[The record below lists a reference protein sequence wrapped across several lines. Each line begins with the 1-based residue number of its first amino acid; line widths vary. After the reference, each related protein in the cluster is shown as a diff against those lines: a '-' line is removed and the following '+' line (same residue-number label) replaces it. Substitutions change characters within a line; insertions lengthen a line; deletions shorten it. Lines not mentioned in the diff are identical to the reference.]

1 MKWSYDL
8 CGAEMII
15 KDVPVHDAS
24 EIANGELLHLG
35 LESAGFYTAG
45 TGDGFASACT
55 STVGA
60 TIGINTLGIS
70 LEDKDTD
77 DVPSVAASH
86 QLTTGAYCYVKAIVN
101 PSAVYKA
108 QVTTADSLA
117 ITASATAG
125 SLTQLVITA
134 LATTGMFDGQWIYF
148 SASAGPNYGQLRK
161 ITSSASAGTVT
172 LDSAVLNTIT
182 AADEVILIS
191 EQGRHPNGFS
201 ADAVSVGQCSTDAET
216 ATNFRVV
223 DNYIDRGNGIELLR
237 SAAHAGGKVNLDS
250 RTAKV
255 TKFYQDI
262 VSKDHIFGCVG
273 TT

>member
-15 KDVPVHDAS
+15 KDVPVYDAAA
-24 EIANGELLHLG
+24 IANGELLQLG

-45 TGDGFASACT
+45 TGDGFASACPT
-55 STVGA
+55 TVGA

-70 LEDKDTD
+70 LESKTTADT
-77 DVPSVAASH
+77 PSVAALH
-86 QLTTGAYCYVKAIVN
+86 NVTTGAYCYVKAIVN

-108 QVTTADSLA
+108 QVTTADQLA

-134 LATTGMFDGQWIYF
+134 LGTTGMFNNQWIYF

-161 ITSSASAGTVT
+161 IVSSASAGTVT

-182 AADEVILIS
+182 AADKVILIS
-191 EQGRHPNGFS
+191 EQGKRPNGIS
-201 ADAVSVGQCSTDAET
+201 ADAVSVSQCSTDAET

-237 SAAHAGGKVNLDS
+237 AKTHAGGKVNLDS
-250 RTAKV
+250 KTAKV

-262 VSKDHIFGCVG
+262 VSKDHIFGAKE
-273 TT
+273 

>member
-15 KDVPVHDAS
+15 KDVPVYDAAA
-24 EIANGELLHLG
+24 IANGELLQLG

-45 TGDGFASACT
+45 TGDGFASACP

-60 TIGINTLGIS
+60 TLGINCLGIS
-70 LEDKDTD
+70 LEDKDTAD
-77 DVPSVAASH
+77 SPSVAALH
-86 QLTTGAYCYVKAIVN
+86 NTTAYCYVKAIVN
-101 PSAVYKA
+101 PSAVYRA

-125 SLTQLVITA
+125 SLTQLVITS

-191 EQGRHPNGFS
+191 EQGKRPNGLS
-201 ADAVSVGQCSTDAET
+201 ADAVSVSQCSTDSET

-237 SAAHAGGKVNLDS
+237 SAAHAGGSVNLDS

-262 VSKDHIFGCVG
+262 ISKDHIFGSSEIA
-273 TT
+273 